1 MNAAVGN
8 NAPAWMCIEAIGY
21 STADTSGGRD
31 NHRKLDK
38 RKSQR
43 AESSRIVDAAPNGY
57 ILLLDA
63 AKRFSRDSSTILE
76 IAKSLSISMHKVRG
90 KTNARWVI
98 ELSAL
103 EAYYDNPRSMGRPR
117 LSA

>member
-43 AESSRIVDAAPNGY
+43 AESSRIVDAAPDGF
-57 ILLLDA
+57 ILLVDA
-63 AKRFSRDSSTILE
+63 AKQFSRDSATVLE
-76 IAKSLSISMHKVRG
+76 MAKALRMPMHKVRG

-98 ELSAL
+98 KLDSL
-103 EAYYDNPRSMGRPR
+103 EAYYANPRPLGRPR